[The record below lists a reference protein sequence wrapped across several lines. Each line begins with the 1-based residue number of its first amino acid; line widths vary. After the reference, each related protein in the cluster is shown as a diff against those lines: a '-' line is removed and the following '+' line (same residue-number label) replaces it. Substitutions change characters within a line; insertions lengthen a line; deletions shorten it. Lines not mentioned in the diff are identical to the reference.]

1 MFQHMTALPPD
12 PLLGIAVAFRADSN
26 PKKVDL
32 GVGVYKTEDGKTP
45 ILTSVQKALQTLLN
59 TEDSKSYIQARGN
72 QAFLDG
78 MEKLVFGADNALLTS
93 GRVESLQAPGGT
105 GSLRIGF
112 ELIKRGNPNA
122 KIWVSSPT
130 WANHVALIKATGL
143 EVAEYPYYDKT
154 NNQLKADEM
163 LETLAQLGPN
173 DVVLLHGCCH
183 NPTGED
189 LTPELWTKISDLAVE
204 KGFVPFVDIAYQG
217 FGVDLETDVA
227 GVRELLSKVPEALIA
242 TSCSKNFGLYRER
255 TGILTSVSESP
266 VLAGA
271 ALSHM
276 LNIAREIYSMPPS
289 YGGAAVGILL
299 ADEALTAEWKTEL
312 AEMCSRMID
321 LRALLV
327 NKIHERG
334 VEEDFSF
341 INRQKGM
348 FTFLGI
354 TPEQVQSIRDEYAIY
369 MAGSSRINIAGVSSS
384 NVDYLADAIAAT
396 LKK

>member
-78 MEKLVFGADNALLTS
+78 MEKLVFGADNALLAS

-217 FGVDLETDVA
+217 FGVDLESDVA

-299 ADEALTAEWKTEL
+299 ADEALTAEWKAEL
-312 AEMCSRMID
+312 ADMCARMID

-384 NVDYLADAIAAT
+384 NVDYLADAVAAT

>member
-299 ADEALTAEWKTEL
+299 ADEALTAEWKAEL